1 MSKKT
6 KKNKKDIPV
15 ITWVDHDDVDDW
27 IENNLQ
33 NMFRPTSSSSQ
44 KKSQDELRRDMQ
56 KIFDPSSSSYI
67 EKRTEDGVSVISTSM
82 TSNDKDAAFQ
92 KQYDYFSS
100 DDDMS
105 ESSKERKNKHY
116 AAMMLIQGNLSY
128 KYSTISG
135 LSLSYY

>member
-67 EKRTEDGVSVISTSM
+67 EKRTEDGVSVISNSM
-82 TSNDKDAAFQ
+82 TSKDKDAAFQ

>member
-92 KQYDYFSS
+92 KQYDYFSI

>member
-44 KKSQDELRRDMQ
+44 HLQEILDGHGVYLLL
-56 KIFDPSSSSYI
+56 YI
-67 EKRTEDGVSVISTSM
+67 T
-82 TSNDKDAAFQ
+82 
-92 KQYDYFSS
+92 YL
-100 DDDMS
+100 
-105 ESSKERKNKHY
+105 H
-116 AAMMLIQGNLSY
+116 
-128 KYSTISG
+128 
-135 LSLSYY
+135 